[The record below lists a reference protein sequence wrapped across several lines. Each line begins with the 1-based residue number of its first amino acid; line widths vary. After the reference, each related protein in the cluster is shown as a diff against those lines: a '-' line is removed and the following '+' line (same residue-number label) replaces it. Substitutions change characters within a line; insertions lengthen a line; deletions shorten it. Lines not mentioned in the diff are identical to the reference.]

1 MAGSYR
7 TMRMPGWSA
16 KALHDGHVVGVCPA
30 GRTARSNVAS
40 LSGVAVATISAVLI
54 CTGIAAAQGPA
65 SSPAVATQPAGAPQ
79 GARVTSEGWFA
90 PVEAQ
95 MPAPPLGD
103 EVDVAFVIPI
113 KGPITETTY
122 RAVKRK
128 VVRARAAGA
137 QLVIFELNTP
147 GGESGAMKDLLR
159 LILDELRSVHTVA
172 YVNPEAISAG
182 AVISLACNEIAMSP
196 TAIIGD
202 AMPIMVGAG
211 GQLVPIPKAER
222 GKIESYFR
230 GQVRTL
236 AKQNGYN
243 VELCEA
249 MVTLTMEIWLIRNS
263 RTQELRI
270 VSADDWR
277 SKVAGEPTAEPTT
290 APSAMAAAGN
300 GWQYVRTLDGPGELV
315 TLTADEAVF
324 AGIAAH
330 TFPAMHDL
338 QEHYNITVAP
348 QRLADSW
355 SERMVGFL
363 TSPAVAG
370 ILMFVGVL
378 CLYVEI
384 NSPGFGVPGTI
395 AIIAFAILFGS
406 RFLIDLAQW
415 WEIAIFAVGLILLA
429 LEVFVI
435 PGFGVAGVLGIV
447 FMLVGLLATLIPN
460 APGTFPWPATDM
472 DWSLLSDGTI
482 ALVIGFACAVIAAAV
497 VAQYL
502 PKIPIANRLFLRP
515 AEHVEEPP
523 VSESSPMQR
532 IEVGA
537 VGTVESMCRPAGTVR
552 FGDDLLSASSEG
564 QIIEP
569 GTAVRVIRKEGNRL
583 LVEVVQE
590 A

>member
-1 MAGSYR
+1 MR
-7 TMRMPGWSA
+7 TLA
-16 KALHDGHVVGVCPA
+16 ITL
-30 GRTARSNVAS
+30 
-40 LSGVAVATISAVLI
+40 AVLI
-54 CTGIAAAQGPA
+54 CTCVATAQDGPSAPAA
-65 SSPAVATQPAGAPQ
+65 ATQPAGAPE
-79 GARVTSEGWFA
+79 GARATSEGWFA
-90 PVEAQ
+90 PVEPQ
-95 MPAPPLGD
+95 MPAPPLPD
-103 EVDVAFVIPI
+103 EVVVSFIIPI
-113 KGPITETTY
+113 NGPITETTY
-122 RAVKRK
+122 RTVKRK
-128 VVRARAAGA
+128 IIRARAGGA

-147 GGESGAMKDLLR
+147 GGESTAMKNILR

-182 AVISLACNEIAMSP
+182 AVISLACNEIAVSP

-211 GQLVPIPKAER
+211 GQLVPIPKTER
-222 GKIESYFR
+222 GKIESYFK

-249 MVTLTMEIWLIRNS
+249 MITLTLEIWLIRN
-263 RTQELRI
+263 TQTRELRI
-270 VSADDWR
+270 VNAADWR
-277 SKVAGEPTAEPTT
+277 GKVAGEPTAQATS
-290 APSAMAAAGN
+290 APAAGVQTPSD
-300 GWQYVRTLDGPGELV
+300 WQYVRTIDGPGELV
-315 TLTADEAVF
+315 TLTTDEAVF
-324 AGIAAH
+324 TGIAAH
-330 TFPAMHDL
+330 TFNSSADL

-348 QRLADSW
+348 ERLADSW

-415 WEIAIFAVGLILLA
+415 WEIALFAIGLILLTI
-429 LEVFVI
+429 EIFVI

-447 FMLVGLLATLIPN
+447 FMLAGLLATLIPN
-460 APGTFPWPATDM
+460 APGKFPWPETDM
-472 DWSLLSDGTI
+472 DWGLLSDGVV
-482 ALVIGFACAVIAAAV
+482 ALVIGFTFAIIAAAI

-502 PKIPIANRLFLRP
+502 PKIPIANKLFLKP
-515 AEHVEEPP
+515 AEHVDEPP

-537 VGTVESMCRPAGTVR
+537 IGTVESMCRPAGMVR
-552 FGDDLLSASSEG
+552 FGDDLLSAASEG

-569 GTAVRVIRKEGNRL
+569 GATVRVIHKDGNRL
-583 LVEVVQE
+583 VVEVIQE